1 MATAETNTGKD
12 GEPDDSISP
21 DGKYERLKEKLG
33 EGAFKQV
40 YKAVDT
46 EEGVTV
52 AWNEVDIQALPKTEK
67 KRIIEE
73 VKILQQVEHSR
84 VMKYVNSWYEP
95 TTHRVVIITEIL
107 TEGTLKNFTQR
118 VKTMRLRMVRKWS
131 RQILEGLAYLHNLN
145 PPIIHR
151 DLKCDN
157 IFINEKGDI
166 KIGDLGLSKRSGKGE
181 QTKTVLGT
189 PEFMAPELYTE
200 TYDET
205 VDIYAFGLALLEMV
219 GKETPYSEC
228 MNIGQII
235 TKVSAGKIPA
245 LLNRVTHA
253 GLREFIFY
261 CITKSKGGKR
271 PSATDCLQHPFLD
284 LENDDGDIAALVA
297 PLEQVE
303 ESPAEMEMPANN
315 TEYKI
320 AEVANSK
327 PKLGSVASNTNE
339 DERSYLQNVNQDKN
353 AANEVKTEEG
363 RTTKTHKKIDESYE
377 ENNANNESV
386 GIVSDKVNDNT
397 KKAISQEGQDPTKQP
412 RQIYPE
418 NSPESSVRKKEDVS
432 ELEPD
437 TAEVDAEAGDMA
449 EMQREFR
456 QSREDEE
463 IKKLQELPQDDQYFS
478 QLNSK
483 GDEEKSNTQRSGKNR
498 NNNSDLDG
506 NEGKVKDT
514 SPLKKEE
521 KNEGGVTLSY
531 QRGEERQG
539 VRKVKLVLRRIH
551 GDNGQLKSNGK
562 TKTAVIKFEFDLHK
576 DDP

>member
-1 MATAETNTGKD
+1 MATSEANTGKD
-12 GEPDDSISP
+12 SEPDDSISP

-84 VMKYVNSWYEP
+84 VMKYVKSWYEP

-107 TEGTLKNFTQR
+107 TEGTLKHFTQR

-235 TKVSAGKIPA
+235 TKVSAGKTPA

-261 CITKSKGGKR
+261 CITKSQAGKR
-271 PSATDCLQHPFLD
+271 PSAMDCLQHSFLD
-284 LENDDGDIAALVA
+284 LENDDGDLAALVA
-297 PLEQVE
+297 PLRQIE
-303 ESPAEMEMPANN
+303 ESLEELEKPINNSENKIVDAENN
-315 TEYKI
+315 
-320 AEVANSK
+320 K
-327 PKLGSVASNTNE
+327 PKLGKVASSTNE
-339 DERSYLQNVNQDKN
+339 DERSNLQNVKQDKEV
-353 AANEVKTEEG
+353 ANEMKEEEI
-363 RTTKTHKKIDESYE
+363 RNTKTYKKVDEPIEGS
-377 ENNANNESV
+377 NANNKGV
-386 GIVSDKVNDNT
+386 GIVSNKTKENT
-397 KKAISQEGQDPTKQP
+397 KKYIGQEDQAPNKQAEQVYLEKNP
-412 RQIYPE
+412 V
-418 NSPESSVRKKEDVS
+418 SSVGKKQDASGLDHNSAKVE
-432 ELEPD
+432 
-437 TAEVDAEAGDMA
+437 AEADDMA

-456 QSREDEE
+456 QSREDEA

-478 QLNSK
+478 QLNTND
-483 GDEEKSNTQRSGKNR
+483 GEEKSNTQRSGKNG
-498 NNNSDLDG
+498 NNNSDSDG
-506 NEGKVKDT
+506 NEGKMKD
-514 SPLKKEE
+514 SPPPKKEE
-521 KNEGGVTLSY
+521 KSEGGVTLSY

-539 VRKVKLVLRRIH
+539 VRKVKLVLRRH
-551 GDNGQLKSNGK
+551 YGDNGQLKSNGK
-562 TKTAVIKFEFDLHK
+562 TKTPVIKFEFDLHK